1 MGEKMIKFLF
11 VRHADIDLQPHPASP
26 DPPGPS
32 LNAAGLTRAEAL
44 VHAVGAAGIT
54 HIFTSEYARTQQTV
68 DPVARKLG
76 LTHRVAPEAE
86 VRAMRSAVD
95 GSVILIAGHS
105 NTVPRMINAMGV
117 LPALEN
123 LGEREFDNLFVVTIS
138 SATGPAALVRLKY
151 GTASL

>member
-1 MGEKMIKFLF
+1 MIKFLF
-11 VRHADIDLQPHPASP
+11 VRHADVDTQPPSASS
-26 DPPGPS
+26 DPPGPP
-32 LNAAGLTRAEAL
+32 LNAAGRSRAETLAH
-44 VHAVGAAGIT
+44 VVGAAGIT
-54 HIFTSEYARTQQTV
+54 HIFTSEFLRTQQTV

-76 LTHRVAPEAE
+76 ITHRVAPEAQ

-105 NTVPRMINAMGV
+105 NTVPQMITSLGV

-123 LGEREFDNLFVVTIS
+123 LGAHEFDNLFVVTIA

-151 GTASL
+151 GEPSA